1 MLNKEYICQN
11 RKARF
16 DYEILETIEAGIVLT
31 GSEIK
36 SIRLRNVSLDA
47 AYADISD
54 NQVNLINCNIEPYKQ
69 ASMYNHNPKR
79 SRILLLHRSEIKNFA
94 EKSQIKG
101 HTLIPLS
108 LYLLNGRAKI
118 ELAVC
123 KGKKNYDKRN
133 SIKNREAKLDIRVF
147 S

>member
-1 MLNKEYICQN
+1 MKEYICQN

-36 SIRLRNVSLDA
+36 SIRLKNVSLDA
-47 AYADISD
+47 AYADIID
-54 NQVNLINCNIEPYKQ
+54 NQVSLINCNIEPYKQ
-69 ASMYNHNPKR
+69 ASSYNHEPKR
-79 SRILLLHRSEIKNFA
+79 SRRLLLHRSEIRNFA

-108 LYLLNGRAKI
+108 LYLVDGRAKI

-123 KGKKNYDKRN
+123 KGRKNHDKRN
-133 SIKNREAKLDIRVF
+133 AIKDREAKSDIRVF